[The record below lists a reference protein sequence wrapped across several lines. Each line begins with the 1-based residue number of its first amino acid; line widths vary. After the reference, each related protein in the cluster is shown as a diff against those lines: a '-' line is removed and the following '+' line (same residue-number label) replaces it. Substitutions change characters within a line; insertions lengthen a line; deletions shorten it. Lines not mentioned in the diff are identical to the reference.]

1 MVSGAALHITG
12 FLRVKDSL
20 RSLRILLDI
29 LLICLKGITVTKS
42 ISLSKRIS
50 VIVIL
55 FAIVAVCTFFVQSC
69 ARKSNHAASF
79 QNYHATID
87 GKEIAG
93 ITNNISSLTW
103 SAQSNTLFST
113 INKPAAIVEMTTN
126 GDFIR
131 TIPLDFVKDLE
142 TIEYIG
148 DNQFVISDERDYAI
162 YVISLTPN
170 SEVKILKK
178 IKIPLQESPTNC
190 GFEGLAYSR
199 QDHTFW
205 FFKEKNPIEVYKVNG
220 LLSSNELHI
229 SKDKA
234 LQRQFTLDDVSG
246 AEFNQ
251 QKNTLLVLS
260 HESRALQEVTLAGEV
275 IGEMSLTKGSRGLS
289 HNIKQAEGVAMDAS
303 GNLYIVSE
311 PNRFYRF
318 TPQSSHYQ
326 AGMFHLFVI
335 NLLTTKMTNKVKHAF
350 ALASRRTLFFQHR
363 AFRDAG
369 SDLRYGIRSL
379 PLYAYV
385 ARHDGGRGVFI

>member
-178 IKIPLQESPTNC
+178 IKIPLQDSPTIAVLKGWLILARITLS
-190 GFEGLAYSR
+190 GFLKRKIRLRS
-199 QDHTFW
+199 T
-205 FFKEKNPIEVYKVNG
+205 K
-220 LLSSNELHI
+220 
-229 SKDKA
+229 
-234 LQRQFTLDDVSG
+234 
-246 AEFNQ
+246 
-251 QKNTLLVLS
+251 
-260 HESRALQEVTLAGEV
+260 
-275 IGEMSLTKGSRGLS
+275 LTGC
-289 HNIKQAEGVAMDAS
+289 
-303 GNLYIVSE
+303 
-311 PNRFYRF
+311 
-318 TPQSSHYQ
+318 
-326 AGMFHLFVI
+326 
-335 NLLTTKMTNKVKHAF
+335 
-350 ALASRRTLFFQHR
+350 
-363 AFRDAG
+363 
-369 SDLRYGIRSL
+369 
-379 PLYAYV
+379 
-385 ARHDGGRGVFI
+385 

>member
-1 MVSGAALHITG
+1 M
-12 FLRVKDSL
+12 
-20 RSLRILLDI
+20 
-29 LLICLKGITVTKS
+29 TKS

-113 INKPAAIVEMTTN
+113 INKLIIANVF
-126 GDFIR
+126 DR
-131 TIPLDFVKDLE
+131 LE
-142 TIEYIG
+142 IL
-148 DNQFVISDERDYAI
+148 N
-162 YVISLTPN
+162 
-170 SEVKILKK
+170 KIQRNCADK
-178 IKIPLQESPTNC
+178 IT
-190 GFEGLAYSR
+190 
-199 QDHTFW
+199 
-205 FFKEKNPIEVYKVNG
+205 IEVYKVNG

-229 SKDKA
+229 SKDEA

-260 HESRALQEVTLAGEV
+260 HESRALQEVTLVGEV
-275 IGEMSLTKGSRGLS
+275 IGEISLTKGSRGLS
-289 HNIKQAEGVAMDAS
+289 HNIKQAEGIAMDAS
-303 GNLYIVSE
+303 GNIYIVSE

-318 TPQSSHYQ
+318 TPKSSH
-326 AGMFHLFVI
+326 
-335 NLLTTKMTNKVKHAF
+335 
-350 ALASRRTLFFQHR
+350 
-363 AFRDAG
+363 
-369 SDLRYGIRSL
+369 
-379 PLYAYV
+379 
-385 ARHDGGRGVFI
+385 

>member
-1 MVSGAALHITG
+1 M
-12 FLRVKDSL
+12 
-20 RSLRILLDI
+20 
-29 LLICLKGITVTKS
+29 TKS
-42 ISLSKRIS
+42 ISLSKRIF

-55 FAIVAVCTFFVQSC
+55 FVIVAVCTFFVQSC

-126 GDFIR
+126 GDLIR

-275 IGEMSLTKGSRGLS
+275 IGKMSLTKGSRGLS

-303 GNLYIVSE
+303 GNIYIVSE

-318 TPQSSHYQ
+318 TPQSSH
-326 AGMFHLFVI
+326 
-335 NLLTTKMTNKVKHAF
+335 
-350 ALASRRTLFFQHR
+350 
-363 AFRDAG
+363 
-369 SDLRYGIRSL
+369 
-379 PLYAYV
+379 
-385 ARHDGGRGVFI
+385 

>member
-1 MVSGAALHITG
+1 M
-12 FLRVKDSL
+12 
-20 RSLRILLDI
+20 
-29 LLICLKGITVTKS
+29 TKS

-178 IKIPLQESPTNC
+178 IKIPLQDSPTNC

-229 SKDKA
+229 SKDEA

-260 HESRALQEVTLAGEV
+260 HESRALQEVTLVGEV
-275 IGEMSLTKGSRGLS
+275 IGE
-289 HNIKQAEGVAMDAS
+289 
-303 GNLYIVSE
+303 
-311 PNRFYRF
+311 
-318 TPQSSHYQ
+318 
-326 AGMFHLFVI
+326 
-335 NLLTTKMTNKVKHAF
+335 
-350 ALASRRTLFFQHR
+350 
-363 AFRDAG
+363 
-369 SDLRYGIRSL
+369 
-379 PLYAYV
+379 
-385 ARHDGGRGVFI
+385 

>member
-93 ITNNISSLTW
+93 ITNKISSLTW

-178 IKIPLQESPTNC
+178 IKIPLQDSPTNC

-229 SKDKA
+229 SKDEA

-260 HESRALQEVTLAGEV
+260 HESRALQEVTLVGEV
-275 IGEMSLTKGSRGLS
+275 IGEISLTKGSRGLS
-289 HNIKQAEGVAMDAS
+289 HNIKQAEGIAMDAS
-303 GNLYIVSE
+303 GNIYIVSE

-318 TPQSSHYQ
+318 TPKSSH
-326 AGMFHLFVI
+326 
-335 NLLTTKMTNKVKHAF
+335 
-350 ALASRRTLFFQHR
+350 
-363 AFRDAG
+363 
-369 SDLRYGIRSL
+369 
-379 PLYAYV
+379 
-385 ARHDGGRGVFI
+385 

>member
-1 MVSGAALHITG
+1 M
-12 FLRVKDSL
+12 
-20 RSLRILLDI
+20 
-29 LLICLKGITVTKS
+29 TKS

-93 ITNNISSLTW
+93 VTNNISSLTW

-126 GDFIR
+126 GDLIR

-162 YVISLTPN
+162 YVISLDAN

-178 IKIPLQESPTNC
+178 IKIPLQETPTNC
-190 GFEGLAYSR
+190 GFEGLAYSPAD
-199 QDHTFW
+199 QTFW
-205 FFKEKNPIEVYKVNG
+205 FFKEKNPIEVYKVSG
-220 LLSSNELHI
+220 LLRNDELHI
-229 SKDKA
+229 SKDQT
-234 LQRQFTLDDVSG
+234 LQQQFNLDDVSG
-246 AEFNQ
+246 ADFNP
-251 QKNTLLVLS
+251 QKNSLLVLS
-260 HESRALQEVTLAGEV
+260 HESRALQEVTVTGDV
-275 IGEMSLTKGSRGLS
+275 IGEMSLTKGKYGLS

-303 GNLYIVSE
+303 GNIYIVSE
-311 PNRFYRF
+311 PNHFYRF
-318 TPQSSHYQ
+318 TP
-326 AGMFHLFVI
+326 
-335 NLLTTKMTNKVKHAF
+335 K
-350 ALASRRTLFFQHR
+350 
-363 AFRDAG
+363 
-369 SDLRYGIRSL
+369 
-379 PLYAYV
+379 
-385 ARHDGGRGVFI
+385 

>member
-1 MVSGAALHITG
+1 MVAGAALHITG

-42 ISLSKRIS
+42 ISLSKRIF

-55 FAIVAVCTFFVQSC
+55 FVIVAVCTFFVQSC

-126 GDFIR
+126 GDLIR

-170 SEVKILKK
+170 SEVKI
-178 IKIPLQESPTNC
+178 
-190 GFEGLAYSR
+190 
-199 QDHTFW
+199 
-205 FFKEKNPIEVYKVNG
+205 NG

-303 GNLYIVSE
+303 GNIYIVSE

-318 TPQSSHYQ
+318 TPQSSH
-326 AGMFHLFVI
+326 
-335 NLLTTKMTNKVKHAF
+335 
-350 ALASRRTLFFQHR
+350 
-363 AFRDAG
+363 
-369 SDLRYGIRSL
+369 
-379 PLYAYV
+379 
-385 ARHDGGRGVFI
+385 

>member
-1 MVSGAALHITG
+1 M
-12 FLRVKDSL
+12 
-20 RSLRILLDI
+20 
-29 LLICLKGITVTKS
+29 TKS
-42 ISLSKRIS
+42 ISLSKRIF

-55 FAIVAVCTFFVQSC
+55 FVIVAVCTFFVQSC

-126 GDFIR
+126 GDLIR

-148 DNQFVISDERDYAI
+148 DNQFVIS
-162 YVISLTPN
+162 
-170 SEVKILKK
+170 
-178 IKIPLQESPTNC
+178 
-190 GFEGLAYSR
+190 YSR

-260 HESRALQEVTLAGEV
+260 HESRALQEVTLVGEV

-303 GNLYIVSE
+303 GNIYIVSE

-318 TPQSSHYQ
+318 TPQSSH
-326 AGMFHLFVI
+326 
-335 NLLTTKMTNKVKHAF
+335 
-350 ALASRRTLFFQHR
+350 
-363 AFRDAG
+363 
-369 SDLRYGIRSL
+369 
-379 PLYAYV
+379 
-385 ARHDGGRGVFI
+385 

>member
-1 MVSGAALHITG
+1 
-12 FLRVKDSL
+12 
-20 RSLRILLDI
+20 
-29 LLICLKGITVTKS
+29 
-42 ISLSKRIS
+42 
-50 VIVIL
+50 
-55 FAIVAVCTFFVQSC
+55 
-69 ARKSNHAASF
+69 
-79 QNYHATID
+79 
-87 GKEIAG
+87 
-93 ITNNISSLTW
+93 
-103 SAQSNTLFST
+103 
-113 INKPAAIVEMTTN
+113 
-126 GDFIR
+126 
-131 TIPLDFVKDLE
+131 
-142 TIEYIG
+142 
-148 DNQFVISDERDYAI
+148 ISDERDYAI

-260 HESRALQEVTLAGEV
+260 HESRALQEVTLVGEV

-303 GNLYIVSE
+303 GNIYIVSE

-318 TPQSSHYQ
+318 TPQSSH
-326 AGMFHLFVI
+326 
-335 NLLTTKMTNKVKHAF
+335 
-350 ALASRRTLFFQHR
+350 
-363 AFRDAG
+363 
-369 SDLRYGIRSL
+369 
-379 PLYAYV
+379 
-385 ARHDGGRGVFI
+385 